1 MGTGLQ
7 AGKPALA
14 IALSGI
20 VLAASPSSASAAPI
34 FQAGLEA
41 GVLSGLDSLARGGEA
56 GFDLALAFGEHGD
69 RGRTGGEGRASVG
82 VAASAAW
89 DASLDSAFAAIDLRL
104 GFGPSLSI
112 SCGWEFPLGDP
123 RLSIPEASTLAH
135 LGCADLPNRLALEA
149 RLARFLAGDGRRPS
163 LNLVAG
169 LSWSAYR
176 VLSTDAT
183 GSDGGSGTMAAN
195 TPAQAKA
202 LAEALAGKAG
212 FAAGLRARIM
222 LELRWGG
229 P

>member
-7 AGKPALA
+7 TGKPALA
-14 IALSGI
+14 IALSVI
-20 VLAASPSSASAAPI
+20 ILAVMPPPVAAAPL
-34 FQAGLEA
+34 FQTGFEC

-56 GFDLALAFGEHGD
+56 GFDFALAFGEHGD
-69 RGRTGGEGRASVG
+69 RGRTGEEGKASVG
-82 VAASAAW
+82 VAASATW
-89 DASLDSAFAAIDLRL
+89 DASLGSAFGAIDLRL

-149 RLARFLAGDGRRPS
+149 RLIRFLAGDGRRPS
-163 LNLVAG
+163 LSLVAG

-176 VLSTDAT
+176 VLSTEAIP
-183 GSDGGSGTMAAN
+183 GDGGSGTMASNAS
-195 TPAQAKA
+195 AQAKA
-202 LAEALAGKAG
+202 LAEALAGKEG

-229 P
+229 Q